1 MPAAA
6 DAAPGHSMYTSVWG
20 ANSMMSGTDGKP
32 NYSLSYGDGGTTA
45 SSCMV
50 EATGACGAGGAHG
63 ATTCW
68 LINILTVQT

>member
-1 MPAAA
+1 
-6 DAAPGHSMYTSVWG
+6 
-20 ANSMMSGTDGKP
+20 MMSGTDGKP